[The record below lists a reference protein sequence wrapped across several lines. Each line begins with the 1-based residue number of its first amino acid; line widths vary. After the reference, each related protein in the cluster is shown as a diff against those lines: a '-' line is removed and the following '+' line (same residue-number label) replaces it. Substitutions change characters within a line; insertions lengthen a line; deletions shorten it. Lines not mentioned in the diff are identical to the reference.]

1 MKRLTLVRHGKAEEA
16 VSGQEDWHRPLAPKG
31 HRQAKRMG
39 DRLEDRELIPDL
51 ILSSPAARAIA
62 TAKLIARVLGYSEK
76 KIQEDDRLYLASP
89 KKILEVLWEVDKQV
103 KHVMVFGHNPGITD
117 CADKLSSERPIDAMP
132 TCAVVTARFAI
143 KHWDELAWA
152 TGVDVDLDYPDK
164 T

>member
-16 VSGQEDWHRPLAPKG
+16 VSGLEDWNRALAPKG
-31 HRQAKRMG
+31 HRQAKHMG
-39 DRLEDRELIPDL
+39 GRLEDRELIPDL
-51 ILSSPAARAIA
+51 ILSSPAARAIT

-89 KKILEVLWEVDKQV
+89 KKILEVVWEVKSQA
-103 KHVMVFGHNPGITD
+103 KHVMLFGHNPGITD

-132 TCAVVTARFAI
+132 TCAVFTACFDI
-143 KHWDELAWA
+143 KHWDQLAWA
-152 TGVDVDLDYPDK
+152 TGVEVDLDYPDK